1 MHRFIPLLAAL
12 SLSLAGAHTAVTG
25 VTPALNATVTAPA
38 SVTLTFNEAV
48 ETRFSTFRVMAVPAG
63 KTAQAAAALALAEKP
78 GSARLVNR
86 AATFPALAARVTVPL
101 RADLNPGAYVIAWK
115 ILSEDGHPVAGHS
128 TFRVR

>member
-1 MHRFIPLLAAL
+1 MHRFTPLLAAL

-25 VTPALNATVTAPA
+25 VTPALNATVAAPA

-78 GSARLVNR
+78 GSARPEH
-86 AATFPALAARVTVPL
+86 AT
-101 RADLNPGAYVIAWK
+101 
-115 ILSEDGHPVAGHS
+115 
-128 TFRVR
+128 RVRPGRPARRGRHPA